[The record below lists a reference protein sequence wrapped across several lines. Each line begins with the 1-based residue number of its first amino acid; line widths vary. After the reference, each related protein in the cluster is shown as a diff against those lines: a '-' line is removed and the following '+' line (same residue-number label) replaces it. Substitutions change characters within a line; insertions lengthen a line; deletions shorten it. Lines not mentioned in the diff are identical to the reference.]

1 MLAPPLEYKSQT
13 SSLFTPCSHLSGL
26 LQSPP
31 TWSLCF
37 YPCAPWYVFRI
48 TLAGCVSDCVTPLLK
63 SLSYCPIFLREKSQ
77 GLQTDFMGPQVVA
90 TQGPADLI
98 SSNPSCHNPIML
110 LRSRWP
116 RVCWPVDSSQIAAY
130 SGPP

>member
-37 YPCAPWYVFRI
+37 HPCAPWYVFRI
-48 TLAGCVSDCVTPLLK
+48 TLAGYVSDCVTPLLK

-116 RVCWPVDSSQIAAY
+116 RVCWPVDSSWIAAY